1 VRRLAELL
9 TGGRD
14 CDDLILDYMV
24 IVVLI
29 VTTIIVAFIC
39 FGDAVADLV
48 TLIGG
53 RVDQAT
59 ISR

>member
-1 VRRLAELL
+1 MRRLAELL
-9 TGGRD
+9 TSGREG
-14 CDDLILDYMV
+14 DDLILDYMV

-29 VTTIIVAFIC
+29 VTAIIVAFIF